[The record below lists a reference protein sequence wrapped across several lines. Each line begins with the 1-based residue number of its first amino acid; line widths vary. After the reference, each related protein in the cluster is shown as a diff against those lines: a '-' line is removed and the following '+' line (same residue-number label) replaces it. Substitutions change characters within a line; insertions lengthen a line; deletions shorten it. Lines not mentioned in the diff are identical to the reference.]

1 MLCKSCKVKKLISR
15 KICVLIVFG
24 FLMVFETRKYKWNVS
39 LLIDWLGMSYM
50 DSTLIAVLAIGL
62 IAMIG
67 NYLLGLKEKRLSGEK
82 NE

>member
-1 MLCKSCKVKKLISR
+1 
-15 KICVLIVFG
+15 
-24 FLMVFETRKYKWNVS
+24 MVFETRKYKWNVS

>member
-1 MLCKSCKVKKLISR
+1 M
-15 KICVLIVFG
+15 IVFG